1 MQGMSSPP
9 PVPPPLP
16 PPPVPVKTDASPTAL
31 WQTGLLLL
39 NLVLVAALGALF
51 AIQQQNHRREHAEL
65 QGQFALKLDEQTKNI
80 KSELDDLR
88 QQELGPLKQEAGQS
102 KNLDE
107 RLKKL
112 EGALNRL
119 SKEISDVSKKLQQ
132 PRDDS
137 KEKPKSEP
145 DKATKELHDALEQM
159 YREVGKLRQEVR
171 ELKQSLIRELTV
183 NLDSKLTEHTRLVFS
198 GKAEL
203 PIAADVYEAQ
213 LYRNAEAV
221 SDRVQQSSRLKTLT
235 DIQLVR
241 QFGDATAVS
250 LVLALPAKPGAELE
264 LRSNLP
270 ERLREL
276 VFGRDRPKS
285 LEQFEKFLQGLE
297 LRLVDRKGTVWLV
310 KLECRLSEED
320 RKRLLG
326 KELGKE

>member
-1 MQGMSSPP
+1 
-9 PVPPPLP
+9 V
-16 PPPVPVKTDASPTAL
+16 
-31 WQTGLLLL
+31 LLVLL

-51 AIQQQNHRREHAEL
+51 AIQQQNYRRDLDDLTKSA
-65 QGQFALKLDEQTKNI
+65 QKLEEQTKNI

-88 QQELGPLKQEAGQS
+88 QQELGPLKKEAGQS

-119 SKEISDVSKKLQQ
+119 SKEISDVSKKPQQ

-145 DKATKELHDALEQM
+145 DKGTAQLQKRLDEIDKRLGDLANKLQD
-159 YREVGKLRQEVR
+159 LRQ
-171 ELKQSLIRELTV
+171 SLLRELTV
-183 NLDSKLTEHTRLVFS
+183 NLDSKLTDDNRLVFS
-198 GKAEL
+198 GKTEL
-203 PIAADVYEAQ
+203 PPAADIYEAQ

-241 QFGDATAVS
+241 QFGDATGVS

-270 ERLREL
+270 QRLPDL
-276 VFGRDRPKS
+276 GKGKDGFKS
-285 LEQFEKFLQGLE
+285 LEEFQRFLQGLE

-310 KLECRLSEED
+310 KLDCRLSEED
-320 RKRLLG
+320 KKALKQPKQEKKPPIFNHKGR
-326 KELGKE
+326 

>member
-16 PPPVPVKTDASPTAL
+16 PPPVPVKTDAAPTAL

-65 QGQFALKLDEQTKNI
+65 QGQLAQKLDELTKNI
-80 KSELDDLR
+80 EGRLDDLR
-88 QQELGPLKQEAGQS
+88 QQELDPLKQEAGQS

-112 EGALNRL
+112 EGTLRDL
-119 SKEISDVSKKLQQ
+119 SRQISDVSKKLHQSGE
-132 PRDDS
+132 DS

-145 DKATKELHDALEQM
+145 DKATKELQDALEQM
-159 YREVGKLRQEVR
+159 YKEVGKLRQEVR
-171 ELKQSLIRELTV
+171 ELKQSLLRELTV

-203 PIAADVYEAQ
+203 PIAAEIYEAQ
-213 LYRNAEAV
+213 IFRNAEPV
-221 SDRVQQSSRLKTLT
+221 SDRVQQSSRVKALT
-235 DIQLVR
+235 DISLVR
-241 QFGDATAVS
+241 QFGDATGVS
-250 LVLALPAKPGAELE
+250 LVLALPTKPLAELE

-276 VFGRDRPKS
+276 VVGRDRPKS

-310 KLECRLSEED
+310 KLECHLSEED

-326 KELGKE
+326 KE